1 MEHKGIVQCQLHEL
15 CETFFCQEHE
25 NDHDQKNFNVH
36 KAYMTNYNYISLNLN
51 STIHT
56 RVIFQAKTHIIRKYP
71 NIILFII
78 FLKMKHETR

>member
-1 MEHKGIVQCQLHEL
+1 MEHKGVVQCQLHEL

-36 KAYMTNYNYISLNLN
+36 KAYMTNYNYRSLNLN

-56 RVIFQAKTHIIRKYP
+56 RVIFQAKTHIIRIHKH
-71 NIILFII
+71 NFINYSK
-78 FLKMKHETR
+78 KMKHETR